1 MYGRRNTGKQ
11 IIIIIIK
18 LFYLLQYGLSSSR
31 ESFDFRKTPIL
42 NASSDLK
49 KNQTSDGEDVE
60 DEEDTEIAE
69 DDVGE
74 DEDSDE
80 MQEENG

>member
-1 MYGRRNTGKQ
+1 M
-11 IIIIIIK
+11 
-18 LFYLLQYGLSSSR
+18 SSSR

-42 NASSDLK
+42 NSSSDLK
-49 KNQTSDGEDVE
+49 KKLNSDGEDVE

>member
-1 MYGRRNTGKQ
+1 MYGRRSTGKKKK
-11 IIIIIIK
+11 IIKIK
-18 LFYLLQYGLSSSR
+18 LFHLLQYGLSSSR
-31 ESFDFRKTPIL
+31 ESFDFRKTTIL
-42 NASSDLK
+42 NSSSDLK
-49 KNQTSDGEDVE
+49 KKLNSDGEDVE

>member
-1 MYGRRNTGKQ
+1 M
-11 IIIIIIK
+11 
-18 LFYLLQYGLSSSR
+18 SSSR
-31 ESFDFRKTPIL
+31 ESFDFRKTTIL
-42 NASSDLK
+42 NSSSDLK
-49 KNQTSDGEDVE
+49 KKLNSDGEDVE